1 MGDRVIGND
10 GSLASRAARQRQTP
24 HHPITPSPITRR
36 NWHRFTG
43 RYLGPGLRYV
53 VLIALALLFLFP
65 FYLMIRTAVI
75 TQPEVAAFDWVWWPQ
90 ETHWRENL
98 EGIFTD
104 QTAPMGIG
112 LRNSALIAV
121 TNLFLQTL
129 FASMAGYALA
139 RLPVRGSSVVF
150 FVILSTLMVPSA
162 VTFIPSY
169 VVVANLGGVNTLWG
183 IVVPGLFNAFAVFLF
198 RQFYLDFPVEIE
210 EAGRLDGLGHA
221 GIYWRLVLPNSI
233 GILTA
238 LGILSFI
245 NSWNAFLWPLVIG
258 QNPSSWTIQIVLSTY
273 LTAQTINL
281 PYMFMGAV
289 VGALP
294 LVIVFL
300 IMQRYIVEGVRLSG
314 IKG

>member
-1 MGDRVIGND
+1 M
-10 GSLASRAARQRQTP
+10 ASAPMAQP
-24 HHPITPSPITRR
+24 TRPR
-36 NWHRFTG
+36 SGLYEWQRFTY
-43 RYLGPGLRYV
+43 RYVGPGLRYI

-75 TQPEVAAFDWVWWPQ
+75 TQPEVASFDWVWWPQ
-90 ETHWRENL
+90 EMHWRENL
-98 EGIFTD
+98 EGIFND
-104 QTAPMGIG
+104 QTAPMSVG
-112 LRNSALIAV
+112 LRNSAIIAGA
-121 TNLFLQTL
+121 NLLLQTL

-139 RLPVRGSSVVF
+139 RLPVRGGSLVF

-183 IVVPGLFNAFAVFLF
+183 IIVPGLFNAFAVFLF

-210 EAGRLDGLGHA
+210 EAGRLDGLSHA

-233 GILTA
+233 GVLAA

-273 LTAQTINL
+273 ITAQTINL

-300 IMQRYIVEGVRLSG
+300 VMQRYIVQGVRLSG

>member
-1 MGDRVIGND
+1 M
-10 GSLASRAARQRQTP
+10 AAT
-24 HHPITPSPITRR
+24 ITAPLHRPQPRFGK
-36 NWHRFTG
+36 WHRFTG

-53 VLIALALLFLFP
+53 VLILLAILFLFP

-75 TQPEVAAFDWVWWPQ
+75 TQPEVASFDWVWWPQ
-90 ETHWRENL
+90 ETHWRQNL
-98 EGIFTD
+98 EGIFND
-104 QTAPMGIG
+104 PTAPMTVG
-112 LRNSALIAV
+112 LRNSAIIAIA
-121 TNLFLQTL
+121 NLVLQTL

-139 RLPVRGSSVVF
+139 RLQVRGKNVVF
-150 FVILSTLMVPSA
+150 IIILSTLMVPSA

-169 VVVANLGGVNTLWG
+169 VVIANLGGINTLWG
-183 IVVPGLFNAFAVFLF
+183 LIVPGLFNAFAVFLF
-198 RQFYLDFPVEIE
+198 RQFYLDFPIEIE
-210 EAGRLDGLGHA
+210 EAGRVDGLGFA
-221 GIYWRLVLPNSI
+221 GIYWRLVLPNSV

-245 NSWNAFLWPLVIG
+245 NSWNAFLWPLVVG

-281 PYMFMGAV
+281 PYLFMGAV